1 MNTYFSSLAKR
12 SGITPEPAQTV
23 SSKTQHGIASEPG
36 KRSTQ
41 LMENS
46 EPTYYVENA
55 SSTAGPLAPND
66 ATQERKPSIAT
77 TGETEKVLRTTN
89 HGHTDGPTWDS
100 PAATLHNHSDNDL
113 TDVNQL
119 AGAKVEVRTDSSL
132 RQTQGTESNNTSQ
145 TRQAANPPG
154 SQHQPSD
161 NSLSSRSTQS
171 GSLEDS
177 TQGQLQK
184 PAEQSSAPTVGQS
197 ASSYKGDVSKP
208 VDSMRDDH
216 ATPTT
221 FVESP
226 SPPTSGVAAKR
237 VGSIPAPGTENVMP
251 LTKNDS
257 HRGVQVHIGKI
268 ELEVLAPP
276 AKTAPPSAPV
286 TQVIPQAPARAAA
299 VFNPHRHYLRRG

>member
-77 TGETEKVLRTTN
+77 TGETERVLRTTN
-89 HGHTDGPTWDS
+89 HGHTVGLTWDS
-100 PAATLHNHSDNDL
+100 PATALHNHSDNDI
-113 TDVNQL
+113 TEVTQL
-119 AGAKVEVRTDSSL
+119 AGAKVETRTDSSII
-132 RQTQGTESNNTSQ
+132 QTQSTESNITSQ
-145 TRQAANPPG
+145 ARQAASPPG

-161 NSLSSRSTQS
+161 NSLSSRPTQS

-177 TQGQLQK
+177 TQEQLQK
-184 PAEQSSAPTVGQS
+184 PAAQSSAPTVVQS
-197 ASSYKGDVSKP
+197 ASAYKGDASKP

-226 SPPTSGVAAKR
+226 SPPTSGIAAKR
-237 VGSIPAPGTENVMP
+237 VGSNPAPGTENVM
-251 LTKNDS
+251 LRTNNGS
-257 HRGVQVHIGKI
+257 HTGIQVHIGKI
-268 ELEVLAPP
+268 ELDVLAPP
-276 AKTAPPSAPV
+276 SKTAPPAAVV
-286 TQVIPQAPARAAA
+286 TQVIAQAPARAAA
-299 VFNPHRHYLRRG
+299 AFNPHRYYLRRG